1 MPGDALCNEGSAGL
15 PRFTVQ
21 VPCNRKAVFEVH
33 KTFPWVIPPMKYNG
47 GGVICFIGWMKR
59 CNVKYLL
66 RICLITQIY

>member
-1 MPGDALCNEGSAGL
+1 
-15 PRFTVQ
+15 
-21 VPCNRKAVFEVH
+21 
-33 KTFPWVIPPMKYNG
+33 VIPPMKYNG